1 MMTATRMNQD
11 LDEEAAEAH
20 THYPIAHFDTNTTGR
35 LMDLMVDTHST
46 TDRDLLDLS
55 SDAGSDFQ
63 PDDDWDPNDN
73 EATDAE
79 HQHTPD
85 LLFQTAP
92 PIQVRKERVQ
102 HTNHS
107 KTAASST
114 RQIDGFHDAFQDEVV
129 QDDDWFEDPE
139 FSIEPTA
146 SSSEQ
151 PHSSSPTPEQ
161 QQNET
166 PQESPPSPTELEIV

>member
-1 MMTATRMNQD
+1 MNGMV
-11 LDEEAAEAH
+11 ET
-20 THYPIAHFDTNTTGR
+20 THA
-35 LMDLMVDTHST
+35 

-92 PIQVRKERVQ
+92 PIQVRKERV
-102 HTNHS
+102 HS
-107 KTAASST
+107 KTAAPAPAASST
-114 RQIDGFHDAFQDEVV
+114 HGIDGFHDSFQEETVP
-129 QDDDWFEDPE
+129 DDDLFEDPE
-139 FSIEPTA
+139 FSIEPAT
-146 SSSEQ
+146 
-151 PHSSSPTPEQ
+151 
-161 QQNET
+161 
-166 PQESPPSPTELEIV
+166 